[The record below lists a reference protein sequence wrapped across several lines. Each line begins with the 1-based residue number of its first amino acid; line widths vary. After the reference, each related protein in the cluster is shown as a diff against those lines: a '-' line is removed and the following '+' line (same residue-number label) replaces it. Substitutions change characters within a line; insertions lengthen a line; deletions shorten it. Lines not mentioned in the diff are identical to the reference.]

1 MKGTRAAQ
9 NPNQYMG
16 RNITGDPRQNIMQ
29 TAEQILHEDPYGNP
43 DPEGYAVPEAILTQP
58 PSYGRTQDAETE
70 WNSLTGHDNRYNS
83 QGWSAPDRTC
93 EQPMHGVRQDREG
106 SCQDC
111 GHPATR
117 HTY

>member
-16 RNITGDPRQNIMQ
+16 RNITGDPRQNVL

-58 PSYGRTQDAETE
+58 PSYGRTEDAEST
-70 WNSLTGHDNRYNS
+70 WNSFTGHDNRYNS
-83 QGWSAPDRTC
+83 DAWSPRNEDCGQSSVQARP
-93 EQPMHGVRQDREG
+93 DREG
-106 SCQDC
+106 NCLEC
-111 GHPATR
+111 GRSATR
-117 HTY
+117 HSY